1 MAQKV
6 LYTAS
11 TWSHLKNFHL
21 PYIKA
26 FHDGG
31 WTVHAAAGGAPVDLP
46 FVDRAVSLP
55 FTKRM
60 ASPANVSA
68 AHRLSALIRAERYD
82 LISAHTALAAF
93 FTRLAVPRGRDRPRV
108 INTVHGYLF
117 DGDTPFLKQALLLG
131 AERMTA
137 GVTDLLLTMNR
148 WDYELASRLRLGA
161 RVVNTP
167 GMGIDLR
174 RFQARTEADTAAAR
188 RALGLSEEGFFLVYA
203 AEFSRRKNQ
212 MFLIEA
218 LPGLPNRVKYLLPGD
233 GAELE
238 ACRARARAL
247 GVSDRI
253 LFPGHVDTV
262 PYFAAADA
270 CVSSSRSEGLP
281 FHLMEAM
288 AAGLPIVATAVKG
301 HEDLCTGPAAEFLF
315 PPGDLSGY
323 TDRVTRLV
331 SDPEACRSLSAHN
344 RREAEQY
351 GLEAVRPQLL
361 ALYGLA

>member
-6 LYTAS
+6 LYAAS

-26 FHDGG
+26 FHDAG
-31 WTVHAAAGGAPVDLP
+31 WTVHAACGGTLMDLP
-46 FVDRAVSLP
+46 LVDRTIPLP

-60 ASPANVSA
+60 ASPANFSA
-68 AHRLSALIRAERYD
+68 ACRLSALIRAEGYD
-82 LISAHTALAAF
+82 LISAHTSLAAF
-93 FTRLAVPRGRDRPRV
+93 FTRLAVPRGSGRPRV

-117 DGDTPFLKQALLLG
+117 DRNTPFLKRALLLG
-131 AERMTA
+131 AEQMTA

-148 WDYELASRLRLGA
+148 RDYDLAVRHRLGK
-161 RVVNTP
+161 RVINTP
-167 GMGIDLR
+167 GMGVDLS
-174 RFQARTEADTAAAR
+174 RFQTPEKTEKAAAR
-188 RALGLSEEGFFLVYA
+188 RALGLADGDFFLVYA

-218 LPGLPNRVKYLLPGD
+218 LPGLPGRVKCLLLGT

-238 ACRARARAL
+238 ACRSRARAL
-247 GVSDRI
+247 GVSDRV

-262 PYFAAADA
+262 PYLAAADI

-281 FHLMEAM
+281 FNLMEAM

-315 PPGDLSGY
+315 PTGDLNGY
-323 TDRVTRLV
+323 TERVTRLV
-331 SDPEACRSLSAHN
+331 SDPEARRRLSAHN
-344 RREAEQY
+344 RREVAQY
-351 GLEAVRPQLL
+351 GLETVCPQLL